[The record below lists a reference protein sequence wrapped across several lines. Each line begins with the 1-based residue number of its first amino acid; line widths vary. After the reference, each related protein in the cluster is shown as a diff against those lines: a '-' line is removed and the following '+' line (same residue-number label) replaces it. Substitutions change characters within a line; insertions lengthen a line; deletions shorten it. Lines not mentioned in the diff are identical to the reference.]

1 MKLYINGIGCIS
13 PQRSFEEISFPPETG
28 SRLQCAEPDYSTIH
42 DSRAIRR
49 MSRILKFGVGA
60 AKLALGDAGNPELD
74 AISTGTGFGCLD
86 DSGIFLK
93 NVVESAESTVSP
105 TPFIQS
111 THNTVSGQIALALQ
125 CLKPNNTFSQKGFSF
140 ESALLDIELIAN
152 EQPETKTFLLGA
164 SDEVTDYTFTIQGRM
179 NIFRKTSYGNLQ
191 TFVENE
197 KGVTAGEGAAF
208 FVLEKEKSE
217 KSYAKIVGLEI
228 LFSPQ
233 NTEQL
238 TNSVFALLGR
248 NGLVLSDI
256 DVVLSG
262 VNGDKK
268 RGELLDELNKHLFT
282 EQTIACFKPLCG
294 EYMTASS
301 FALWLAAK
309 IIYTQGIP
317 QNILLR
323 DQKRYPKTV
332 LICNAYKNYYSLIL
346 LQAA

>member
-1 MKLYINGIGCIS
+1 MKLYVNGIGCIS
-13 PQRSFEEISFPPETG
+13 PQKSFEEIAFPLEAG
-28 SRLQCAEPDYSTIH
+28 NRLKCAEPDYSTIH
-42 DSRAIRR
+42 DPRAIRR

-86 DSGIFLK
+86 DSGIFLR
-93 NVVESAESTVSP
+93 NVVESEESTVSP

-140 ESALLDIELIAN
+140 ESALLDIELLTK

-164 SDEVTDYTFTIQGRM
+164 SDEVTDYSFTIQSRM
-179 NIFRKTSYGNLQ
+179 NIFRKSSYGNLQ
-191 TFVENE
+191 AFVENE

-208 FVLEKEKSE
+208 FVLGKEKTE
-217 KSYAKIVGLEI
+217 KSYAKIIGLEM
-228 LFSPQ
+228 LLSPKS
-233 NTEQL
+233 TEQL
-238 TNSVFALLGR
+238 SNRVLDFLARNEVKLGE
-248 NGLVLSDI
+248 I

-268 RGELLDELNKHLFT
+268 RGELLSELNENLFT
-282 EQTIACFKPLCG
+282 EQTIAYFKPLCG

-309 IIYTQGIP
+309 MVHTQSIP
-317 QNILLR
+317 QSILLR
-323 DQKRYPKTV
+323 DQKREPKTV
-332 LICNAYKNYYSLIL
+332 LICNAYKNYYSFIL
-346 LQAA
+346 LQRA